1 MQDLG
6 TLLRIDTKAL
16 KVIDTWKLAPCEL
29 PSSMD
34 MDRAGNRV
42 FIGCRSG
49 VMTVV
54 DAGSGRIVT
63 MQPIGKG
70 VDATEYDPARSLIYF
85 SSGGDGT
92 MSIFHQ
98 DTAGKY
104 SLVQTVK
111 TQLGARTMALDR
123 KTGNAYLS
131 VAEFGPRPDAA
142 PGKPQPRV
150 PMIPGTFSVLVV
162 GR

>member
-1 MQDLG
+1 
-6 TLLRIDTKAL
+6 
-16 KVIDTWKLAPCEL
+16 
-29 PSSMD
+29 
-34 MDRAGNRV
+34 
-42 FIGCRSG
+42 
-49 VMTVV
+49 MTVV

-70 VDATEYDPARSLIYF
+70 VDATEYDPGTGLIYF

-92 MSIFHQ
+92 MSVFRQ
-98 DTAGKY
+98 DTPEKY
-104 SLVQTVK
+104 SLIQTAK

-142 PGKPQPRV
+142 PGKPQPRP
-150 PMIPGTFSVLVV
+150 PMIPGTFSILVL